1 MTRESSEPESEGL
14 SVQKGPASVPDVN
27 PRLNRPDVP
36 RQPVDELYAA
46 LVDGDRG
53 ALGRAITLVESQ
65 LSSDRDEALALL
77 DRCMESGRNSVR
89 IGISGAPGVG
99 KSTFVDSFG
108 AGLVAAGHR
117 VAVLAI
123 DPSSDRTG
131 GSILGDKTRM
141 ARLFADPRA
150 FIRPSPSSGAL
161 GGVGR
166 RTHAAITLCEA
177 AGYDHVLIETVGVGQ
192 SETTV
197 RHMVDTFLL
206 LAQAGSGDEL
216 QGIKRGIIEVADV
229 IAVTKADGP
238 LAPLAL
244 TARSA
249 LRSALTLWPPDET
262 GWRVPVLACS
272 ALTGDGMSDVADAL
286 AAHREHLRLT
296 GHQAEKR
303 GRQALTWMRD
313 EVSFSI
319 VDRLSA
325 RPDWAGLASRLEDEV
340 SSGRMH
346 PFRAA
351 ARMLD
356 ALTGSAG

>member
-1 MTRESSEPESEGL
+1 MTGDSSDPEGL
-14 SVQKGPASVPDVN
+14 SVQRGPASVPDLN
-27 PRLNRPDVP
+27 PRLYRPEVP
-36 RQPVDELYAA
+36 RQPVRELYAA
-46 LVDGDRG
+46 LSGGDRG
-53 ALGRAITLVESQ
+53 ALGRAITLVEST
-65 LSSDRDEALALL
+65 LSGERDEALDLL
-77 DRCMESGRNSVR
+77 DLCVESGRESVR

-99 KSTFVDSFG
+99 KSTFVDAFG
-108 AGLVAAGHR
+108 VQLTRAGHR

-141 ARLFADPRA
+141 ARLFADPAA

-177 AGYDHVLIETVGVGQ
+177 AGYDHILVETVGVGQ
-192 SETTV
+192 AEISA
-197 RHMVDTFLL
+197 RHMVDTFVL

-216 QGIKRGIIEVADV
+216 QGIKRGIVEVADV

-238 LAPLAL
+238 LANEAL
-244 TARSA
+244 VARSA

-262 GWRVPVLACS
+262 GWRAPVLVCS
-272 ALTGDGMSDVADAL
+272 ALTGDGMSEVAEAIST
-286 AAHREHLRLT
+286 HRDHLRQD

-303 GRQALTWMRD
+303 GRQSVSWMRD
-313 EVSFSI
+313 EVTGSI
-319 VDRLSA
+319 MDRLRA
-325 RPDWAGLASRLEDEV
+325 RPDWVVLAEDLESQV
-340 SSGRMH
+340 RNGRIH

-351 ARMLD
+351 AMMLD
-356 ALTGSAG
+356 TVAGPAR